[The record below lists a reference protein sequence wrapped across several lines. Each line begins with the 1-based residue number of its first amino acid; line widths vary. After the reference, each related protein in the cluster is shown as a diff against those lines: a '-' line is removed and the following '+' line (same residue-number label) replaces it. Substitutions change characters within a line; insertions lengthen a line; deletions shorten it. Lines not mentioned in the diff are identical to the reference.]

1 MSSTV
6 VVIAPHPDD
15 ETLGCGGTILKHK
28 QKGDRVFWL
37 IVTCISEELGYSAEK
52 VRARNDEIEKV
63 AGAYG
68 FDGVRLMNLPSTS
81 LDEIPKSEMI
91 KKFARIFFR

>member
-28 QKGDRVFWL
+28 QDGDRVFWL
-37 IVTCISEELGYSAEK
+37 IVTCISEEFGYSAEK
-52 VRARNDEIEKV
+52 VRARNDEIEHKNI
-63 AGAYG
+63 AYESGATNKGIYT
-68 FDGVRLMNLPSTS
+68 LMDKIIKTGSRIAIN
-81 LDEIPKSEMI
+81 ISEKI
-91 KKFARIFFR
+91 